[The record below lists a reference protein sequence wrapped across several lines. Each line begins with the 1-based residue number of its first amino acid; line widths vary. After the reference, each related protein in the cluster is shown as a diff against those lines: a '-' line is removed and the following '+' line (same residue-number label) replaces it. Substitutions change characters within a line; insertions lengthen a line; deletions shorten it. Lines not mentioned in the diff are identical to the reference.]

1 MPRTRT
7 TVVVPAI
14 IAAALTGCSD
24 GGSAGNS
31 AAVRSGD
38 PEACPGEVVDVAV
51 SVGQW
56 TDLVGTL
63 GGACATVTTVVAS
76 SSVDPHS
83 FEPDTGDIATFSEAE
98 LVVVNGAGYDGW
110 AEAAVGNLDAAPALV
125 DVAHLAGL
133 EDDAHA
139 GEEHAEEK
147 GHGRS
152 GADPHLWYQADV
164 LPLVAA
170 AVTEELSG
178 LSPNATGYF
187 EDRAAVWAEEFQ
199 PYLDAVESLRSEA
212 EGRTYVA
219 TETVFDRMATTLGLQ
234 DLTPEGYRRAAG
246 NESEPAPGDLTAFET
261 ALADG
266 SVEVFIYNSQTRGSI
281 PDQLRA
287 SAEEAG
293 VPVVEVTESP
303 SDAEGS
309 FVAWQVGQLTA
320 LRDAL
325 RTTP

>member
-1 MPRTRT
+1 
-7 TVVVPAI
+7 
-14 IAAALTGCSD
+14 
-24 GGSAGNS
+24 
-31 AAVRSGD
+31 
-38 PEACPGEVVDVAV
+38 
-51 SVGQW
+51 
-56 TDLVGTL
+56 
-63 GGACATVTTVVAS
+63 
-76 SSVDPHS
+76 
-83 FEPDTGDIATFSEAE
+83 
-98 LVVVNGAGYDGW
+98 
-110 AEAAVGNLDAAPALV
+110 
-125 DVAHLAGL
+125 
-133 EDDAHA
+133 
-139 GEEHAEEK
+139 
-147 GHGRS
+147 
-152 GADPHLWYQADV
+152 
-164 LPLVAA
+164 
-170 AVTEELSG
+170 
-178 LSPNATGYF
+178 GYF
-187 EDRAAVWAEEFQ
+187 EERAAVWAEEFQ

>member
-1 MPRTRT
+1 
-7 TVVVPAI
+7 
-14 IAAALTGCSD
+14 
-24 GGSAGNS
+24 
-31 AAVRSGD
+31 
-38 PEACPGEVVDVAV
+38 
-51 SVGQW
+51 
-56 TDLVGTL
+56 
-63 GGACATVTTVVAS
+63 
-76 SSVDPHS
+76 
-83 FEPDTGDIATFSEAE
+83 
-98 LVVVNGAGYDGW
+98 
-110 AEAAVGNLDAAPALV
+110 
-125 DVAHLAGL
+125 
-133 EDDAHA
+133 
-139 GEEHAEEK
+139 
-147 GHGRS
+147 
-152 GADPHLWYQADV
+152 
-164 LPLVAA
+164 
-170 AVTEELSG
+170 
-178 LSPNATGYF
+178 
-187 EDRAAVWAEEFQ
+187 
-199 PYLDAVESLRSEA
+199 SEA